1 MRHAKAMEW
10 ETAALR
16 TGWQR
21 RACPR
26 GGLRRS
32 IHDTAQYTMSMP
44 TLGGPSGSSL
54 LLRTSNT
61 VCCGAMSLLCEVVSK
76 REICT
81 LQGVATR
88 LVLKALIALIVR
100 CAGPRGTAHRGAG
113 GHTRDT
119 GDAPF
124 ASPFAFALRP
134 FALRRGFRG
143 GRVTRGVDL
152 AGGELKTR
160 VCGVALYR
168 TNSPCISSA
177 LMDNIYN
184 TYAYIYNSP
193 PFPCLTVVGRE
204 RGAGTSSTQIV

>member
-88 LVLKALIALIVR
+88 LVLKRIAL
-100 CAGPRGTAHRGAG
+100 CGPAGHRAPRGRGKHARHG
-113 GHTRDT
+113 RR
-119 GDAPF
+119 ALRV
-124 ASPFAFALRP
+124 AFALRP
-134 FALRRGFRG
+134 FPPSPFPLPSSVAFSFSRCRGSWIS
-143 GRVTRGVDL
+143 
-152 AGGELKTR
+152 GGEKQG
-160 VCGVALYR
+160 GVVW
-168 TNSPCISSA
+168 PISNK
-177 LMDNIYN
+177 LPLHLLGPY
-184 TYAYIYNSP
+184 
-193 PFPCLTVVGRE
+193 G
-204 RGAGTSSTQIV
+204 

>member
-88 LVLKALIALIVR
+88 LVLIKRIAL
-100 CAGPRGTAHRGAG
+100 CGPAGHRAPRGRGKHARHG
-113 GHTRDT
+113 RR
-119 GDAPF
+119 ALRVAF
-124 ASPFAFALRP
+124 RLRASALRP
-134 FALRRGFRG
+134 SSRFSRRSRHAWWTC
-143 GRVTRGVDL
+143 RRRIKTTRG
-152 AGGELKTR
+152 
-160 VCGVALYR
+160 CGQW
-168 TNSPCISSA
+168 PISNK
-177 LMDNIYN
+177 LPLHLLGPY
-184 TYAYIYNSP
+184 
-193 PFPCLTVVGRE
+193 G
-204 RGAGTSSTQIV
+204 